1 MTIPEL
7 AWSEVSLRL
16 VLAAIFG
23 AAIGMERERKEWAA
37 GMRTHMMV
45 CVGSALMM
53 LVSSFGFSDTYGV
66 KDVMLD
72 PSRVAA
78 QIISGIGFIGAGTI
92 LFLKPNKV
100 LGLTTASGL
109 WTVAGIGMATGGGM
123 YFAAVAT
130 TILSIIILWGMQPL
144 QKKFSPKFQNKT
156 LTITAKADTEPRD
169 LINRLMS
176 SKSIE
181 FNNFSVTNTKKEI
194 VVELFLKKADH
205 TLLLELVKDFNKDP
219 SVKKVSWSG

>member
-16 VLAAIFG
+16 VLAAVFG

-53 LVSSFGFSDTYGV
+53 LVSSFGFADTYGV

-144 QKKFSPKFQNKT
+144 QKKFSPKFQNKV
-156 LTITAKADTEPRD
+156 LTVTAKADADPKK
-169 LINRLMS
+169 LIDRLMEV
-176 SKSIE
+176 KAIE
-181 FNNFSVTNTKKEI
+181 FDNFTVTNTKKEI
-194 VVELFLKKADH
+194 MIELFLKKADH
-205 TLLLELVKDFNKDP
+205 SLLLQLVKEFNEDP
-219 SVKKVSWSG
+219 TVKKVSWNG

>member
-1 MTIPEL
+1 MLTI
-7 AWSEVSLRL
+7 AWHEILLRL

-53 LVSSFGFSDTYGV
+53 LVSSFGFSDTFGIE
-66 KDVMLD
+66 DITLD

-92 LFLKPNKV
+92 LFQKPNRV
-100 LGLTTASGL
+100 MGLTTASGL

-123 YFAAVAT
+123 YFAASAAT
-130 TILSIIILWGMQPL
+130 VLSIGILWGMQPI
-144 QKKFSPKFQNKT
+144 QRRFSPKFQNKT
-156 LTITAKADTEPRD
+156 LSINIKPSASPNSI
-169 LINRLMS
+169 INRLLED
-176 SKSIE
+176 KSVD
-181 FNNFSVTNTKKEI
+181 FANFSVNKTRKEI
-194 VVELFLKKADH
+194 IITLFLAKANYPVLSKIVEGLNDDPD
-205 TLLLELVKDFNKDP
+205 VKRIT
-219 SVKKVSWSG
+219 WSR